1 MSETKYVVSYDISS
15 TRRRNKIAKELLN
28 YGKRVQ
34 YSVFECELSILRYK
48 ELYQK
53 MLKLTEE
60 MEDGNIR
67 FYPLCKNCEGRIATI
82 GIPEERVE
90 DEEVVVI

>member
-1 MSETKYVVSYDISS
+1 MNQTRYVVSYDISS
-15 TRRRNKIAKELLN
+15 TKRRNKIAKELLN

-34 YSVFECELSILRYK
+34 YSVFECELSALRYK

-82 GIPEERVE
+82 GEAPVRVE
-90 DEEVVVI
+90 DEEVVII